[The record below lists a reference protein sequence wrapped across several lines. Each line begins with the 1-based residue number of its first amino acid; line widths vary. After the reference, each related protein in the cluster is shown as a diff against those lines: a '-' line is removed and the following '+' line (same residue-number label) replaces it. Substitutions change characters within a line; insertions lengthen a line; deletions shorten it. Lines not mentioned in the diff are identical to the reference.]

1 MEIDPYIQQ
10 HSETVAARDWG
21 AQVTETFCDP
31 TRVLVTVTVAG
42 GDKYIVVPTDATP
55 EHSVSVIGVDGDET
69 LGEYA
74 AAQGKELLCVSASLR
89 QNEELGIFTEAMTF
103 VNSSDSEMHVLVDAT
118 RSNGTMIR
126 NAFCWVYAVNAA
138 GERVDTLQIPI
149 ELAEAPVTEA
159 GSFVPDNPDAIPGLT
174 VHSVSVEETPL
185 GWTVRFISSITDDVT
200 FENFKRMDCDELT
213 DFDGGGFVLE
223 DDGTWST
230 TWTMGKGNI
239 SDTLTV
245 HFYDW
250 DDQLIGDIVF
260 KKN

>member
-1 MEIDPYIQQ
+1 M
-10 HSETVAARDWG
+10 
-21 AQVTETFCDP
+21 
-31 TRVLVTVTVAG
+31 
-42 GDKYIVVPTDATP
+42 
-55 EHSVSVIGVDGDET
+55 
-69 LGEYA
+69 GEYA

-103 VNSSDSEMHVLVDAT
+103 VNFSDSQMCILVDAT

-126 NAFCWVYAVNAA
+126 NAFCWAYAVNAA

-159 GSFVPDNPDAIPGLT
+159 GSFIPDNPTAIPGLT

-185 GWTVRFISSITDDVT
+185 GWTVRFISEITDDVAI
-200 FENFKRMDCDELT
+200 ENFKRMDCDELT

-260 KKN
+260 KKK